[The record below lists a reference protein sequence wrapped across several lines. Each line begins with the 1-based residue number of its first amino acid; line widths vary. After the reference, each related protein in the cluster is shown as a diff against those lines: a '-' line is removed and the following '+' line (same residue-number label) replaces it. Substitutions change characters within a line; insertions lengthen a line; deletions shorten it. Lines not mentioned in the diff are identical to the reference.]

1 MLSTSCL
8 LNGGNYAGYIEWNML
23 LKKFGCEDIMTIY
36 AIVVVPYHRP
46 FKYKFLANLCYRGIL
61 TRNINAEFTYDI
73 ENAVLINRRSVALH
87 LRKELADSY
96 PECDFKI
103 INMKGI

>member
-36 AIVVVPYHRP
+36 AIAVVPRRRP
-46 FKYKFLANLCYRGIL
+46 SRYRFPANLSLPSMGTGDARGQ
-61 TRNINAEFTYDI
+61 FTDDVG
-73 ENAVLINRRSVALH
+73 NAVPINGRDVALC
-87 LRKELADSY
+87 LRRGPTSMHPDTDFMIYGIKE
-96 PECDFKI
+96 
-103 INMKGI
+103 